1 MNEDP
6 GQEGA
11 VMNEKRSRREFL
23 KAISMA
29 GAAAI
34 TGASIPSSA
43 QASWCTNDI
52 DFDQE
57 GCLYIKNVDLAHAL
71 QAHMDALGGRLY
83 IVRDPFPNEVS
94 SDGGPIEGRLVN
106 SMCPC

>member
-1 MNEDP
+1 MS
-6 GQEGA
+6 QE
-11 VMNEKRSRREFL
+11 RSRREFL
-23 KAISMA
+23 KAISLA

-34 TGASIPSSA
+34 TGASVPKEA

-57 GCLYIKNVDLAHAL
+57 GCLYIKNVDLAHAI
-71 QAHMDALGGRLY
+71 QNHIDALGGHLY
-83 IVRDPFPNEVS
+83 LRRDGFPNEVS
-94 SDGGPIEGRLVN
+94 EDGGTVEGRPVN